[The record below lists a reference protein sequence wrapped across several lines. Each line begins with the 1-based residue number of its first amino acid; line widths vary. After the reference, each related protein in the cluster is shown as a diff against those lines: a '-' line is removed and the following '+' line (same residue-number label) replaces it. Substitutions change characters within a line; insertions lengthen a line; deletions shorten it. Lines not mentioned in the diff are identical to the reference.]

1 MAVQHHIQFPFT
13 YEEVFKTVLNGV
25 EYQNEECLHS
35 NELSIFW
42 KTVDYLKHDNQIYG
56 LCDYRIHEY
65 TSLKVDIKMDGRR
78 QTVTREYGNAKK
90 ILMIPTTVVYLLSMR
105 STFKRPVRKL
115 FPRTR

>member
-1 MAVQHHIQFPFT
+1 MAVQHHILFPFT

-42 KTVDYLKHDNQIYG
+42 KTIDYLKHDNQIYG

-65 TSLKVDIKMDGRR
+65 TNLKVDIKMDGRR

-90 ILMIPTTVVYLLSMR
+90 ILMIPTNSRMFAFMLCI
-105 STFKRPVRKL
+105 FKRLAKRS
-115 FPRTR
+115 FPKIH